1 LAGYIQMIL
10 ELSID
15 EINLILRALGELPA
29 KTSITTILSIQR
41 QVNEQLEE
49 KETYDDKDV

>member
-1 LAGYIQMIL
+1 MIL

-49 KETYDDKDV
+49 KEAETYDDKDV